1 VGKLDDLTQ
10 KLSELL
16 SSPDSLQKLQA
27 AAASLGML
35 TGNKSD
41 NQSAVPASTA
51 PAIDTSGISS
61 SDFETIRKIM
71 PLLSGFR
78 QDDQHTILLKA
89 LRPYLQEER
98 RRRVDDAVKIMHMLK
113 MLPHLKDKGIF

>member
-1 VGKLDDLTQ
+1 MDDLTQ
-10 KLSELL
+10 KISELL

-35 TGNKSD
+35 TGNNNE

-51 PAIDTSGISS
+51 PAIDTGGISS
-61 SDFETIRKIM
+61 GDFETIRKIM

-98 RRRVDDAVKIMHMLK
+98 RRRVDDAVKIMNMLK
-113 MLPHLKDKGIF
+113 MLPHLKDKGLF